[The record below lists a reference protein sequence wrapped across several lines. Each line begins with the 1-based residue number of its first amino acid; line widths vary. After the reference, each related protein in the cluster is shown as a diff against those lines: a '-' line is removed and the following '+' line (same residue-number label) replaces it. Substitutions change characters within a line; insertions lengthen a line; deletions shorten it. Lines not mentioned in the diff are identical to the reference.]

1 MIGQFLDYLRL
12 ERNYSLKTVYSYELD
27 LREFERYFRNLDE
40 PCSWEAIDSDI
51 VRNWMESMMDRGNT
65 ATSINRRLSALRSFY
80 RFALKRQLVTSD
92 PAHLV
97 KGPKRKHPLPSY
109 VKESEMNRL
118 LDDISWGDTYQD
130 ILARTLLL
138 LLYETGMR
146 CSELTGLDDAS
157 VDFVAR
163 ELRVMGKGRKQRV
176 IPFGDELEKALS
188 RYLRERDKLPVKN
201 SEALL
206 LTQKGD
212 RMDYHQV
219 RQIVRDNLARVTT
232 MKKRSPHV
240 LRHSFATAMLNH
252 GAGLES
258 VKKLLG
264 HEKLATTEVYTHTT
278 FEQLKKVYQ
287 QAHPR
292 K

>member
-40 PCSWEAIDSDI
+40 PCSWETIDSDI

-206 LTQKGD
+206 LTQKGE